1 MRFAGTGICIREQLG
16 GFEVTK
22 VELKEMTLTDFK
34 GQPEKKVTFGH
45 RTIVS
50 GPNGCGKTTLA
61 DAHMWVF
68 CDKDYSL
75 KSNPDIRPDD
85 GRECL
90 PRADI
95 DLLIDGKPVS
105 VAKFQKRTESKL
117 KDGKPGKV
125 ALSNK
130 YEINGVPKAERDFKA
145 DLKERGFDFDNF
157 LMLSHMEIFTGL
169 KDADA
174 RKILFSMSDGAG
186 KSDLEIAKKVPDCAE
201 LVPLLETYKADEI
214 KAMNSATLKKA
225 EEQLKAVP
233 NQIIG
238 MEQSKVDADTAELEL
253 QKNAL
258 QEQISDLEKQIAQS
272 GNEKAGE
279 IKAELAGLRT
289 KLLEID
295 SKAKADLLEQKSSV
309 CNKVSSLEL
318 DRNIK
323 TSELNRKASALEYL
337 RAQKKDLLEK
347 LQNARTQYPKIKDT
361 EWDNTALECVKSET
375 FKDADTICPTC
386 GQNLPPEQIEQ
397 LKSRFEQKKQERIN
411 QQLKSKEE
419 WEQDKKRKLDEV
431 IQIGNKASADMKE
444 AHKQEENLTSEI
456 SKLTGELEQIKTS
469 LDAENKN
476 LEAIPKE
483 PDLSGNAEY
492 QQILASIKEKQQ
504 ELNSLDDGEGAK
516 KQLSEQ
522 LSDKKQEL
530 AAVNQKIGEANN
542 NVRIDEQIEKLQENQ
557 KQYAQ
562 SKADAQMI
570 LDELKSL
577 SMAKN
582 TALEDAVNQY
592 FDGVKVKLFDTQKN
606 GEVVDACIWYAQ
618 DKDGNWKKLVGNANT
633 ALMMK
638 GKIAI
643 MDGLQKFYGVSYP
656 IFVDCAAE
664 LDNSSLAGIK
674 ADAQLIFLKVA
685 EGDMTVTEI

>member
-1 MRFAGTGICIREQLG
+1 MKKIEVREIR
-16 GFEVTK
+16 
-22 VELKEMTLTDFK
+22 LTDFK
-34 GQPEKKVTFGH
+34 GQSEKRIEFGH
-45 RTIVS
+45 RTVVS
-50 GPNGCGKTTLA
+50 GKNGCGKTTLA
-61 DAHMWVF
+61 DAFMWVF

-90 PRADI
+90 PRVDI
-95 DLLIDGKPVS
+95 DLVIDGKPVS
-105 VAKFQKRTESKL
+105 VAKFQKRTESKP

-157 LMLSHMEIFTGL
+157 LMLSHMEIFTDL

-186 KSDLEIAKKVPDCAE
+186 KSDLEIAKTVPDCAE

-225 EEQLKAVP
+225 EEQLKAIP

-238 MEQSKVDADTAELEL
+238 MEQSKVDTDVAELEL

-258 QEQISDLEKQIAQS
+258 QEQLSDLEKQIAQA

-323 TSELNRKASALEYL
+323 TSELNRKASTLESL

-361 EWDNTALECVKSET
+361 EWDNTVLESIKSEI
-375 FKDADTICPTC
+375 FKDVDTICPTC
-386 GQNLPPEQIEQ
+386 GQNLPTEQIEQ

-411 QQLKSKEE
+411 QQLKAQEE

-431 IQIGNKASADMKE
+431 IQVGNKASADMKE
-444 AHKQEENLTSEI
+444 AHKQEETLTSEI
-456 SKLTGELEQIKTS
+456 FKLTGELEQIKTS

-483 PDLSGNAEY
+483 PDFSGNAEY
-492 QQILASIKEKQQ
+492 QQILVSIKEKEQ
-504 ELNSLDDGEGAK
+504 ELNSLGDGEEAK

-522 LSDKKQEL
+522 LSGKKQEL
-530 AAVNQKIGEANN
+530 AAVNQRIGEANN

-582 TALEDAVNQY
+582 TALEDAVNHY

-606 GEVVDACIWYAQ
+606 GEVVDACIWYVQ
-618 DKDGNWKKLVGNANT
+618 DKDGNWKKLIGNANT

-643 MDGLQKFYGVSYP
+643 IDGLQKFYGASYP

>member
-1 MRFAGTGICIREQLG
+1 MKKIEVREIR
-16 GFEVTK
+16 
-22 VELKEMTLTDFK
+22 LTDFK
-34 GQPEKKVTFGH
+34 GQSEKKIGFGH
-45 RTIVS
+45 RAIVS
-50 GPNGCGKTTLA
+50 GKNGCGKTTLA
-61 DAHMWVF
+61 DAFMWVF

-90 PRADI
+90 PRVDV
-95 DLLIDGKPVS
+95 DLVIDGKPVS
-105 VAKFQKRTESKL
+105 VAKFQKRTESKP

-157 LMLSHMEIFTGL
+157 LMLSHMEIFTDL

-186 KSDLEIAKKVPDCAE
+186 KSDLEIAKTVPDCAE

-225 EEQLKAVP
+225 EEQLKAIP

-238 MEQSKVDADTAELEL
+238 MEQSKVDTDVAELEL

-258 QEQISDLEKQIAQS
+258 QEQLSDLEKQIAQA

-295 SKAKADLLEQKSSV
+295 SKAKANLLEQKSSV
-309 CNKVSSLEL
+309 CNKVSTLEL

-323 TSELNRKASALEYL
+323 TSELNRKTSALESL

-347 LQNARTQYPKIKDT
+347 LQNARTRYPKIKDT
-361 EWDNTALECVKSET
+361 EWDNTVLESIKSET

-411 QQLKSKEE
+411 QQLKAKEE
-419 WEQDKKRKLDEV
+419 WEQDKKRKIDEV
-431 IQIGNKASADMKE
+431 IQVGNKASVDMKE
-444 AHKQEENLTSEI
+444 AHKQEETLTSEI
-456 SKLTGELEQIKTS
+456 SKLTDELEQIKTS

-483 PDLSGNAEY
+483 PDFSGNAEY

-504 ELNSLDDGEGAK
+504 ELNSLDDGEEAK

-522 LSDKKQEL
+522 LSGKKQEL
-530 AAVNQKIGEANN
+530 AAVNQRIGEANN
-542 NVRIDEQIEKLQENQ
+542 NVRIDEQIEKLQESQ

-606 GEVVDACIWYAQ
+606 GEAVDACIWYVQ
-618 DKDGNWKKLVGNANT
+618 DKDGDWKKLIGNANT

-643 MDGLQKFYGVSYP
+643 MDGLQKLYGVSYP

-674 ADAQLIFLKVA
+674 ADAQLIFLKVT

>member
-1 MRFAGTGICIREQLG
+1 MKKIEVREIR
-16 GFEVTK
+16 
-22 VELKEMTLTDFK
+22 LTDFK
-34 GQPEKKVTFGH
+34 GQSEKKIGFGH
-45 RTIVS
+45 RTVVS
-50 GPNGCGKTTLA
+50 GKNGCGKTTLA
-61 DAHMWVF
+61 DAFMWVF
-68 CDKDYSL
+68 CDKDHSL

-90 PRADI
+90 PRVDSE
-95 DLLIDGKPVS
+95 LVIDGKPVS
-105 VAKFQKRTESKL
+105 VAKFQKRTESKP

-157 LMLSHMEIFTGL
+157 LMLSHMEIFTDL

-186 KSDLEIAKKVPDCAE
+186 KTDLEIAKTVPDCAE

-225 EEQLKAVP
+225 EEQLKAIP

-258 QEQISDLEKQIAQS
+258 QEQISDLETQIAQS

-279 IKAELAGLRT
+279 IKVELTGLRT
-289 KLLEID
+289 RLLEAE
-295 SKAKADLLEQKSSV
+295 SRAKADSLKQKSLV
-309 CNKVSSLEL
+309 CNKISALEL

-323 TSELNRKASALEYL
+323 TSELNKKTSALESL
-337 RAQKKDLLEK
+337 RAQKKELLEK
-347 LQNARTQYPKIKDT
+347 LQSARTQYPKIKEM
-361 EWDNTALECVKSET
+361 EWDNTALDNIESET
-375 FKDADTICPTC
+375 FKDAETICPTC

-397 LKSRFEQKKQERIN
+397 LKRRFEQKKQERIN
-411 QQLKSKEE
+411 QQLKAQEE
-419 WEQDKKRKLDEV
+419 WERDKKRKLDEV
-431 IQIGNKASADMKE
+431 IQVGNKASADMKE
-444 AHKQEENLTSEI
+444 AHKQEETLTSEI
-456 SKLTGELEQIKTS
+456 SKLTEELEQIKTS

-476 LEAIPKE
+476 MEAIPKE
-483 PDLSGNAEY
+483 PDFSENAEY

-504 ELNSLDDGEGAK
+504 ELNSLDNGEEAK

-522 LSDKKQEL
+522 LSGKKQEL
-530 AAVNQKIGEANN
+530 TAVNQKIGEANN
-542 NVRIDEQIEKLQENQ
+542 NVRIDEQIEKLQESQ

-606 GEVVDACIWYAQ
+606 GEVVDACIWYVQ
-618 DKDGNWKKLVGNANT
+618 DKDGNWKKLIGNANT

-674 ADAQLIFLKVA
+674 AYAQLIFLKVA
-685 EGDMTVTEI
+685 EGDMTVTKV

>member
-1 MRFAGTGICIREQLG
+1 MKKIEVREIR
-16 GFEVTK
+16 
-22 VELKEMTLTDFK
+22 LTDFK
-34 GQPEKKVTFGH
+34 GQQEKKVEFGH
-45 RTIVS
+45 RAIVS
-50 GPNGCGKTTLA
+50 GKNGCGKTTLA
-61 DAHMWVF
+61 DAFMWVF

-90 PRADI
+90 PRVDI
-95 DLLIDGKPVS
+95 DLVIDGKPVS
-105 VAKFQKRTESKL
+105 VAKFQKRTESKP

-157 LMLSHMEIFTGL
+157 LMLSHMEIFTDL

-186 KSDLEIAKKVPDCAE
+186 KSDLEIAKTVPDCTE
-201 LVPLLETYKADEI
+201 LAPLLETYKADEI

-225 EEQLKAVP
+225 EEQLKAIP

-238 MEQSKVDADTAELEL
+238 MEHSKVDADTAELEL
-253 QKNAL
+253 QKNVL
-258 QEQISDLEKQIAQS
+258 HEQIADIEKQIAQS

-279 IKAELAGLRT
+279 IKAELAGLST
-289 KLLEID
+289 KLLEIV

-309 CNKVSSLEL
+309 CNKVSTLEL

-323 TSELNRKASALEYL
+323 TSELNRKTSTLESL
-337 RAQKKDLLEK
+337 RAQKKELLEK
-347 LQNARTQYPKIKDT
+347 LQNARTQYPKIKDA
-361 EWDNTALECVKSET
+361 EWDSSTLESIESET

-397 LKSRFEQKKQERIN
+397 KKQERIN
-411 QQLKSKEE
+411 QQLKAEEE

-444 AHKQEENLTSEI
+444 AHKQEETLTSEI
-456 SKLTGELEQIKTS
+456 SKLTDELEQIKTS

-483 PDLSGNAEY
+483 PDFSGNAEY
-492 QQILASIKEKQQ
+492 QQILTSIKEKKQV
-504 ELNSLDDGEGAK
+504 LNSLDDGEEVK
-516 KQLSEQ
+516 KQHSEQ
-522 LSDKKQEL
+522 LSGKKQEL
-530 AAVNQKIGEANN
+530 TAVNQKIGEANN
-542 NVRIDEQIEKLQENQ
+542 NVRIDEQIEKLQESQ

-562 SKADAQMI
+562 NKADAQMI

-606 GEVVDACIWYAQ
+606 GEVVDACIWYVQ
-618 DKDGNWKKLVGNANT
+618 DKDGGWKKLVGNANT

-685 EGDMTVTEI
+685 EGDMTVTEV

>member
-1 MRFAGTGICIREQLG
+1 MKKIEVREIR
-16 GFEVTK
+16 
-22 VELKEMTLTDFK
+22 LTDFK
-34 GQPEKKVTFGH
+34 GQSEKKIEFGH
-45 RTIVS
+45 RTVVS
-50 GPNGCGKTTLA
+50 GKNGCGKTTLA
-61 DAHMWVF
+61 DAFMWVF

-90 PRADI
+90 PRVDI
-95 DLLIDGKPVS
+95 DLVIDGKPVS
-105 VAKFQKRTESKL
+105 VAKFQKRTESKP

-157 LMLSHMEIFTGL
+157 LMLSHMEIFTDL

-186 KSDLEIAKKVPDCAE
+186 KSDLEIAKTVPDCAE

-225 EEQLKAVP
+225 EEQLKAIP

-238 MEQSKVDADTAELEL
+238 MEHSKVDADVAELEL

-258 QEQISDLEKQIAQS
+258 QEQISDLETQIAQA
-272 GNEKAGE
+272 GNEKTGK

-289 KLLEID
+289 KLIEID
-295 SKAKADLLEQKSSV
+295 SKAKVDLSEKKSSV
-309 CNKVSSLEL
+309 CNKVSTLEL

-361 EWDNTALECVKSET
+361 EWDNTVLESIKSET
-375 FKDADTICPTC
+375 FNDTETICPTC
-386 GQNLPPEQIEQ
+386 GQILPPEQIEQ
-397 LKSRFEQKKQERIN
+397 LKGKFEQKKQERIN
-411 QQLKSKEE
+411 QQLKAKEE

-431 IQIGNKASADMKE
+431 IQDGNKASAGMKE
-444 AHKQEENLTSEI
+444 AHKQEETLTSEI
-456 SKLTGELEQIKTS
+456 SKLTDELEQIKTS

-476 LEAIPKE
+476 MEAIPEE
-483 PDLSGNAEY
+483 PDFSGNAEY
-492 QQILASIKEKQQ
+492 QQILTSIKEKEQ
-504 ELNSLDDGEGAK
+504 ELNSLDDGEEAK

-522 LSDKKQEL
+522 LSGKKQEL
-530 AAVNQKIGEANN
+530 AAVNQKIGESNN
-542 NVRIDEQIEKLQENQ
+542 NVRIDEQIGKLEASRKEYSQ
-557 KQYAQ
+557 K
-562 SKADAQMI
+562 KADAQMI

-606 GEVVDACIWYAQ
+606 GEVVDACIWYVQ
-618 DKDGNWKKLVGNANT
+618 DKDGDWKKLIGNANT

-664 LDNSSLAGIK
+664 LDNSSLEGIK

-685 EGDMTVTEI
+685 EGDMTVTEV

>member
-1 MRFAGTGICIREQLG
+1 MKKIEVREIR
-16 GFEVTK
+16 
-22 VELKEMTLTDFK
+22 LTDFK
-34 GQPEKKVTFGH
+34 GQSEKKIGFGH
-45 RTIVS
+45 RAIVS
-50 GPNGCGKTTLA
+50 GKNGCGKTTLA
-61 DAHMWVF
+61 DAFMWVF

-90 PRADI
+90 PRVDV
-95 DLLIDGKPVS
+95 DLVIDGKPVS
-105 VAKFQKRTESKL
+105 VAKFQKRTESKP

-157 LMLSHMEIFTGL
+157 LMLSHMEIFTDL

-186 KSDLEIAKKVPDCAE
+186 KSDLEIAKTVPDCTE
-201 LVPLLETYKADEI
+201 LAPLLETYKADEI

-225 EEQLKAVP
+225 EEQLKAIP

-258 QEQISDLEKQIAQS
+258 QEQISDLEKQIAQA
-272 GNEKAGE
+272 GNERSSKLR
-279 IKAELAGLRT
+279 AELSDLGVRKYSFESKAHEEISTRKTAIQIKINELRT
-289 KLLEID
+289 ERNL
-295 SKAKADLLEQKSSV
+295 KAA
-309 CNKVSSLEL
+309 
-318 DRNIK
+318 
-323 TSELNRKASALEYL
+323 ELNRETSALVIL
-337 RAQKKDLLEK
+337 RAQKKELIEK

-361 EWDNTALECVKSET
+361 EWDNTVLESIKSET

-386 GQNLPPEQIEQ
+386 GQNLPKEKIEQ

-411 QQLKSKEE
+411 QQLKAEEE

-431 IQIGNKASADMKE
+431 IQIGNKAYTDMKE
-444 AHKQEENLTSEI
+444 AHKQEETLTSEI
-456 SKLTGELEQIKTS
+456 SELTEELEQIKTS

-483 PDLSGNAEY
+483 PDFSGNAEY

-504 ELNSLDDGEGAK
+504 ELNSLDNGEEAK

-522 LSDKKQEL
+522 LSGKKQEL
-530 AAVNQKIGEANN
+530 AAVNQRIGEANN
-542 NVRIDEQIEKLQENQ
+542 NVRIDEQIEKLQESQ

-582 TALEDAVNQY
+582 TALEDAVNKY

-606 GEVVDACIWYAQ
+606 GEVVDACIWYVQ
-618 DKDGNWKKLVGNANT
+618 DKGNWKKLIGNANT

-674 ADAQLIFLKVA
+674 ADAQLIFLKVT

>member
-1 MRFAGTGICIREQLG
+1 MKKIEVREIR
-16 GFEVTK
+16 
-22 VELKEMTLTDFK
+22 LTDFK
-34 GQPEKKVTFGH
+34 GQSEKKIEFGH
-45 RTIVS
+45 RTVVS
-50 GPNGCGKTTLA
+50 GKNGCGKTTLA
-61 DAHMWVF
+61 DAHMWEF

-90 PRADI
+90 PRVDI
-95 DLLIDGKPVS
+95 DLVIDGKPVS
-105 VAKFQKRTESKL
+105 VAKFQKRTESKP

-130 YEINGVPKAERDFKA
+130 YEINGVPKTERDFKA

-157 LMLSHMEIFTGL
+157 LMLSHMEIFTDL
-169 KDADA
+169 EDADA
-174 RKILFSMSDGAG
+174 RKILFSMSDSAG
-186 KSDLEIAKKVPDCAE
+186 KSDLEIAKTVPDCAE

-225 EEQLKAVP
+225 EEQLKAIP

-238 MEQSKVDADTAELEL
+238 MEHSKVDADVAELEL

-258 QEQISDLEKQIAQS
+258 QEQISDIEKQIAQA

-309 CNKVSSLEL
+309 CNKVSTLEL

-347 LQNARTQYPKIKDT
+347 LQNVRTQYPKIKDT
-361 EWDNTALECVKSET
+361 EWDNTVLENIESET
-375 FKDADTICPTC
+375 FNDAEAICPTC

-397 LKSRFEQKKQERIN
+397 LKSGFEQMKQERIN
-411 QQLKSKEE
+411 QQLKVKEE
-419 WEQDKKRKLDEV
+419 WEQDKKRKLDEI
-431 IQIGNKASADMKE
+431 IQTGNKASADMKE
-444 AHKQEENLTSEI
+444 AHKQEETLTSEI
-456 SKLTGELEQIKTS
+456 SKLADELEQIKTS
-469 LDAENKN
+469 LDTENKN
-476 LEAIPKE
+476 LKAIPEK
-483 PDLSGNAEY
+483 PDFSENAEY
-492 QQILASIKEKQQ
+492 QQILTTIKEKEQ
-504 ELNSLDDGEGAK
+504 ELNSLDDGEEVK

-522 LSDKKQEL
+522 LYGKKQEL
-530 AAVNQKIGEANN
+530 AAVNQRIGEANN
-542 NVRIDEQIEKLQENQ
+542 NVRIDEQIEKLQESQ
-557 KQYAQ
+557 RQYAQ

-592 FDGVKVKLFDTQKN
+592 FSGVKVKLFDTQKN
-606 GEVVDACIWYAQ
+606 GEVVDACIWYVQ
-618 DKDGNWKKLVGNANT
+618 DKDGDWKKLIGNANT

-638 GKIAI
+638 GKISI

-674 ADAQLIFLKVA
+674 SDAQLIFLKVA
-685 EGDMTVTEI
+685 EGDMTVTEV

>member
-1 MRFAGTGICIREQLG
+1 MKKIEVREIR
-16 GFEVTK
+16 
-22 VELKEMTLTDFK
+22 LTDFK
-34 GQPEKKVTFGH
+34 GQSEKKIRFGH

-50 GPNGCGKTTLA
+50 GKNGCGKTTLA
-61 DAHMWVF
+61 DAFMWVF

-90 PRADI
+90 PRVDI
-95 DLLIDGKPVS
+95 DLVIDGKPVS
-105 VAKFQKRTESKL
+105 VAKFQKRTESKP

-157 LMLSHMEIFTGL
+157 LMLSHMEIFTDL

-186 KSDLEIAKKVPDCAE
+186 KSDLDIAKTVPDCAE
-201 LVPLLETYKADEI
+201 LISLLETYKADEI

-225 EEQLKAVP
+225 EEQLKAIP

-238 MEQSKVDADTAELEL
+238 MEHSKVDADTSELEL

-258 QEQISDLEKQIAQS
+258 QEQISDLEKQITQA

-279 IKAELAGLRT
+279 IKAELAWLRT
-289 KLLEID
+289 KLLETE
-295 SKAKADLLEQKSSV
+295 SRVKADLLEQKSSV
-309 CNKVSSLEL
+309 CNKVSTLEL

-323 TSELNRKASALEYL
+323 TSELNKKTSALESL
-337 RAQKKDLLEK
+337 RVQKKEFFEK
-347 LQNARTQYPKIKDT
+347 LQNARTQYPQIKDT
-361 EWDNTALECVKSET
+361 EWDSSTLESIESET
-375 FKDADTICPTC
+375 FKDAETICPTC
-386 GQNLPPEQIEQ
+386 GQNLPTEQIEQ

-411 QQLKSKEE
+411 QQLKTKEE

-431 IQIGNKASADMKE
+431 IQVGNKASADMRE
-444 AHKQEENLTSEI
+444 AHKQEETLTSEI
-456 SKLTGELEQIKTS
+456 SKLTEELEQIKTS

-476 LEAIPKE
+476 LEAMPKE
-483 PDLSGNAEY
+483 PDFSENAEY
-492 QQILASIKEKQQ
+492 QQILTSIKEKKQ
-504 ELNSLDDGEGAK
+504 ELNSLDDGEEAK

-522 LSDKKQEL
+522 LSGKKQEL

-542 NVRIDEQIEKLQENQ
+542 NVRIDEQIEKLEVSRNEYSQ
-557 KQYAQ
+557 K
-562 SKADAQMI
+562 KADAQMI

-606 GEVVDACIWYAQ
+606 GEVVDACIWYVQ
-618 DKDGNWKKLVGNANT
+618 DKDGDWKKLIGNANT

>member
-1 MRFAGTGICIREQLG
+1 MKKIEVREI
-16 GFEVTK
+16 K
-22 VELKEMTLTDFK
+22 LTDFK
-34 GQPEKKVTFGH
+34 GQPEKKIEFGH

-50 GPNGCGKTTLA
+50 GKNGCGKTTLA
-61 DAHMWVF
+61 DAHMWEL

-90 PRADI
+90 PRVDI
-95 DLLIDGKPVS
+95 DLVIDGKPVS
-105 VAKFQKRTESKL
+105 VAKFQKRTESKP

-125 ALSNK
+125 TLSNK
-130 YEINGVPKAERDFKA
+130 YEINSVPKAERDFKS

-186 KSDLEIAKKVPDCAE
+186 KSDLEIAKTVPDCAE

-225 EEQLKAVP
+225 EEQLKAIP

-238 MEQSKVDADTAELEL
+238 MEHSKVDADTAELEL

-258 QEQISDLEKQIAQS
+258 QEQISHLETQIAQA
-272 GNEKAGE
+272 GNERSSKLR
-279 IKAELAGLRT
+279 AELSDLGVQKYSFESKAHEEISTRKTAIQIKINELRT
-289 KLLEID
+289 ERNL
-295 SKAKADLLEQKSSV
+295 KAA
-309 CNKVSSLEL
+309 
-318 DRNIK
+318 
-323 TSELNRKASALEYL
+323 ELNRETSALVIL
-337 RAQKKDLLEK
+337 RAQKKGLLEK

-361 EWDNTALECVKSET
+361 EWDNTALENIESET
-375 FKDADTICPTC
+375 FKDAETICPTC

-411 QQLKSKEE
+411 QQLKAKEE
-419 WEQDKKRKLDEV
+419 WERDKKRKLDEV
-431 IQIGNKASADMKE
+431 IQVGNKASVDMKE

-492 QQILASIKEKQQ
+492 QQILASIKEKTQ
-504 ELNSLDDGEGAK
+504 ELNSLDDGEEAK

-522 LSDKKQEL
+522 LSGKKQEL

-542 NVRIDEQIEKLQENQ
+542 NVRIDEQIAELEASRNEYSQ
-557 KQYAQ
+557 K
-562 SKADAQMI
+562 KADAQMI

-606 GEVVDACIWYAQ
+606 GEVVDACIWYVQ
-618 DKDGNWKKLVGNANT
+618 DKDGDWKKLIGNANT
-633 ALMMK
+633 ALMMR

-656 IFVDCAAE
+656 IFIDCAAE

>member
-1 MRFAGTGICIREQLG
+1 MKKIEVREIR
-16 GFEVTK
+16 
-22 VELKEMTLTDFK
+22 LTDFK
-34 GQPEKKVTFGH
+34 GQQEKKIVFGH
-45 RTIVS
+45 RTVVS
-50 GPNGCGKTTLA
+50 GKNGCGKTTLA
-61 DAHMWVF
+61 DAFMWVF

-90 PRADI
+90 PRVDI
-95 DLLIDGKPVS
+95 DLEIGGKPVS
-105 VAKFQKRTESKL
+105 VAKFQKRTESKP

-157 LMLSHMEIFTGL
+157 LMLSHMEIFTEL

-174 RKILFSMSDGAG
+174 RKILFTMSDGAG
-186 KSDLEIAKKVPDCAE
+186 KSDLEIAKTVPDCAE
-201 LVPLLETYKADEI
+201 LVPLLGTYKADEI

-225 EEQLKAVP
+225 EEQLKAIP

-238 MEQSKVDADTAELEL
+238 MEQSKVDADVSELEL

-258 QEQISDLEKQIAQS
+258 QEQISDLEKQIAQA
-272 GNEKAGE
+272 GNERSSKLR
-279 IKAELAGLRT
+279 AELSDLGAQKYSFESKAHEEISTRKTAIQIKINELRT
-289 KLLEID
+289 ERNL
-295 SKAKADLLEQKSSV
+295 KAA
-309 CNKVSSLEL
+309 
-318 DRNIK
+318 
-323 TSELNRKASALEYL
+323 ELNRETSALVIL
-337 RAQKKDLLEK
+337 RAQKKELLEK

-361 EWDNTALECVKSET
+361 EWDSSTLGSIESET

-411 QQLKSKEE
+411 QQLKAQEE

-431 IQIGNKASADMKE
+431 IQTGNKASADMKE
-444 AHKQEENLTSEI
+444 AHKQEEALTSEI
-456 SKLTGELEQIKTS
+456 SKLTEELEQIKTS

-483 PDLSGNAEY
+483 PDFSGNTEY

-504 ELNSLDDGEGAK
+504 ELNSLDDGEEAK

-522 LSDKKQEL
+522 LSGKKQEL
-530 AAVNQKIGEANN
+530 AAVNQKIGEVNN
-542 NVRIDEQIEKLQENQ
+542 NVRIDEQIEKLQESQ

-606 GEVVDACIWYAQ
+606 GEVVDACIWYVQ
-618 DKDGNWKKLVGNANT
+618 DKDGNWKKLIGNANT

-664 LDNSSLAGIK
+664 LDNSSLAGINT
-674 ADAQLIFLKVA
+674 DAQLVFLKVA

>member
-1 MRFAGTGICIREQLG
+1 MKKIEVREIR
-16 GFEVTK
+16 
-22 VELKEMTLTDFK
+22 LTDFK
-34 GQPEKKVTFGH
+34 GQPEKKIGFGH

-50 GPNGCGKTTLA
+50 GKNGCGKTTLA
-61 DAHMWVF
+61 DAFMWVF

-90 PRADI
+90 PRVDI
-95 DLLIDGKPVS
+95 DIVIDGKPVS
-105 VAKFQKRTESKL
+105 VAKFQKRTESKP

-157 LMLSHMEIFTGL
+157 LMLSHMEIFTDL

-186 KSDLEIAKKVPDCAE
+186 KSDLEIAKTVPDCAE

-225 EEQLKAVP
+225 EEQLKAIP

-258 QEQISDLEKQIAQS
+258 QEQISDLETRIAQA
-272 GNEKAGE
+272 GNEKTEE

-309 CNKVSSLEL
+309 CNKVSTLEL

-361 EWDNTALECVKSET
+361 EWDNTVLENIESET
-375 FKDADTICPTC
+375 FNDAEAICPTC
-386 GQNLPPEQIEQ
+386 GQNLPTEQIKQ

-411 QQLKSKEE
+411 QQLKAQEE

-431 IQIGNKASADMKE
+431 IQAGNKASAGMKE
-444 AHKQEENLTSEI
+444 AHKQEEALKSEI
-456 SKLTGELEQIKTS
+456 SKLTDELEQIKTS

-476 LEAIPKE
+476 LGAIPKE
-483 PDLSGNAEY
+483 PDFSENAEY
-492 QQILASIKEKQQ
+492 QQILTTIKEKEQ
-504 ELNSLDDGEGAK
+504 ELNSLDDGEEAK
-516 KQLSEQ
+516 KQFSEQ
-522 LSDKKQEL
+522 LSGKKHEL
-530 AAVNQKIGEANN
+530 AAVNQRIGETNN
-542 NVRIDEQIEKLQENQ
+542 NVRIDEQIEKLQESQ

-562 SKADAQMI
+562 NKADAQMI

-582 TALEDAVNQY
+582 TALEDVVNQY

-606 GEVVDACIWYAQ
+606 GEVVDACIWYVQ
-618 DKDGNWKKLVGNANT
+618 DKGGDWKKLIGNANT

-643 MDGLQKFYGVSYP
+643 MDGLQEFYGVSYP

-664 LDNSSLAGIK
+664 LDNSSLAGVK

>member
-1 MRFAGTGICIREQLG
+1 MKKIEVREIR
-16 GFEVTK
+16 
-22 VELKEMTLTDFK
+22 LTDFK
-34 GQPEKKVTFGH
+34 GQSEKKIEFGH
-45 RTIVS
+45 RTVVS
-50 GPNGCGKTTLA
+50 GKNGCGKTTLA
-61 DAHMWVF
+61 DAFMWVF

-90 PRADI
+90 PRVDI
-95 DLLIDGKPVS
+95 DLVIDGKPVS
-105 VAKFQKRTESKL
+105 VAKFQKRTESKP

-157 LMLSHMEIFTGL
+157 LMLSHMEIFTDL

-186 KSDLEIAKKVPDCAE
+186 KSDLEIAKTVPDCAE

-225 EEQLKAVP
+225 EEQLKAIP

-238 MEQSKVDADTAELEL
+238 MEHSKVDADVAELEL

-258 QEQISDLEKQIAQS
+258 QEQISDLETQIAQA
-272 GNEKAGE
+272 GNEKAGK
-279 IKAELAGLRT
+279 IKAELEGLRT

-309 CNKVSSLEL
+309 CNKVSTLEL

-347 LQNARTQYPKIKDT
+347 LQNARTQYPKIKDA
-361 EWDNTALECVKSET
+361 EWDNTSLENIESET
-375 FKDADTICPTC
+375 FKDAEAICPTC

-397 LKSRFEQKKQERIN
+397 LKSGFEQMKQERIN
-411 QQLKSKEE
+411 QQLKAKEE

-431 IQIGNKASADMKE
+431 IQIGNKASAGMKE
-444 AHKQEENLTSEI
+444 AHKQEEALTSEI
-456 SKLTGELEQIKTS
+456 SKLTDELEQIKTS

-476 LEAIPKE
+476 MEAIPKE
-483 PDLSGNAEY
+483 PDLSENAEY

-504 ELNSLDDGEGAK
+504 ELNSLDDGEEAK

-542 NVRIDEQIEKLQENQ
+542 NIRIDEQIEKLQESQ

-562 SKADAQMI
+562 NKADAQMI

-606 GEVVDACIWYAQ
+606 GEVVDACIWYVQ
-618 DKDGNWKKLVGNANT
+618 DKDGNWKKLIGNANT

>member
-1 MRFAGTGICIREQLG
+1 MKKIEVREIR
-16 GFEVTK
+16 
-22 VELKEMTLTDFK
+22 LTDFK
-34 GQPEKKVTFGH
+34 GQQEKKIEFGH
-45 RTIVS
+45 RTVVS
-50 GPNGCGKTTLA
+50 GKNGCGKTTLA
-61 DAHMWVF
+61 DAFMWVF

-90 PRADI
+90 PRVDI
-95 DLLIDGKPVS
+95 DLVIDGKPVS
-105 VAKFQKRTESKL
+105 VAKFQKRTESKP

-157 LMLSHMEIFTGL
+157 LMLSHMEIFTDL

-186 KSDLEIAKKVPDCAE
+186 KSDLEIAKTVPDCAE

-225 EEQLKAVP
+225 EEQLKAIP

-238 MEQSKVDADTAELEL
+238 MEQAKVDVDVAELEL

-258 QEQISDLEKQIAQS
+258 QEQISDLEKQIAQAE
-272 GNEKAGE
+272 NERSSKLR
-279 IKAELAGLRT
+279 AELSDLGVQKYSFESKAHEEISTRKTAIQIKINELRT
-289 KLLEID
+289 ERNL
-295 SKAKADLLEQKSSV
+295 KAA
-309 CNKVSSLEL
+309 
-318 DRNIK
+318 
-323 TSELNRKASALEYL
+323 ELNRETSALVIL
-337 RAQKKDLLEK
+337 RAQKKELLGK

-361 EWDNTALECVKSET
+361 EWDNTTLESIESET
-375 FKDADTICPTC
+375 FRDTDTICPTC

-411 QQLKSKEE
+411 QQLKDKEE
-419 WEQDKKRKLDEV
+419 WEQDKKHKLDEV
-431 IQIGNKASADMKE
+431 IQVGNKASADMKE
-444 AHKQEENLTSEI
+444 AHKQEERLTSEI
-456 SKLTGELEQIKTS
+456 AELTEKLEQIKTS

-476 LEAIPKE
+476 LEAVPKE
-483 PDLSGNAEY
+483 PDFSGNAEY

-504 ELNSLDDGEGAK
+504 ELNSLDDGEEAK

-522 LSDKKQEL
+522 LSGKKQEL

-542 NVRIDEQIEKLQENQ
+542 NVRIDEQIEKLQESQ

-570 LDELKSL
+570 LDELKAL

-582 TALEDAVNQY
+582 TVLEDAVNQY
-592 FDGVKVKLFDTQKN
+592 FGGVKVKLFDTQKN
-606 GEVVDACIWYAQ
+606 GEVVDACVWYVQ
-618 DKDGNWKKLVGNANT
+618 DKDNNWKKLIGNANT

-643 MDGLQKFYGVSYP
+643 MNGLQKFYGVSYP

-685 EGDMTVTEI
+685 EGDMTVTEL

>member
-1 MRFAGTGICIREQLG
+1 MKKIEVREIR
-16 GFEVTK
+16 
-22 VELKEMTLTDFK
+22 LTDFK
-34 GQPEKKVTFGH
+34 GQPEKKIEFGH
-45 RTIVS
+45 RTVVS
-50 GPNGCGKTTLA
+50 GKNGCGKTTLA
-61 DAHMWVF
+61 DAFMWVF

-90 PRADI
+90 PRVDI
-95 DLLIDGKPVS
+95 DIVIDGKPVS
-105 VAKFQKRTESKL
+105 VAKFQKRTESKP

-157 LMLSHMEIFTGL
+157 LMLSHMEIFTDL

-186 KSDLEIAKKVPDCAE
+186 KSDLEIAKTVPDCAE

-214 KAMNSATLKKA
+214 KAMNSATLKKV
-225 EEQLKAVP
+225 EEQLKAIP

-238 MEQSKVDADTAELEL
+238 MEHSKVDADVAELEL

-258 QEQISDLEKQIAQS
+258 QEQISDLETQITQA

-289 KLLEID
+289 KLIEID
-295 SKAKADLLEQKSSV
+295 SKAKADLSEKKSSV
-309 CNKVSSLEL
+309 CNKVSTLEL

-323 TSELNRKASALEYL
+323 TSELNRKVSALEYL
-337 RAQKKDLLEK
+337 RVQKKDLLEK

-361 EWDNTALECVKSET
+361 EWDDTVLENIESET
-375 FKDADTICPTC
+375 FNDADTICPTC
-386 GQNLPPEQIEQ
+386 GQNLPSEQIEQ
-397 LKSRFEQKKQERIN
+397 LKSGFEQKKQERIN
-411 QQLKSKEE
+411 QQLKVKEE

-431 IQIGNKASADMKE
+431 IQAGNKASAGMKE
-444 AHKQEENLTSEI
+444 AHKQEEALASEI
-456 SKLTGELEQIKTS
+456 SKLTDELEQIKTS

-476 LEAIPKE
+476 MEAIPEE
-483 PDLSGNAEY
+483 PDFSGNAEY
-492 QQILASIKEKQQ
+492 QQILTSIKEKKQ
-504 ELNSLDDGEGAK
+504 ELNSLDDGEEAK

-522 LSDKKQEL
+522 LSGKKQEM

-542 NVRIDEQIEKLQENQ
+542 NIRIDEQIEQLQESQ

-606 GEVVDACIWYAQ
+606 GEVVDACIWYVQ
-618 DKDGNWKKLVGNANT
+618 DKYGNWKKLIGNANT

-656 IFVDCAAE
+656 IFVDCATE
-664 LDNSSLAGIK
+664 LDNSSLASIK

-685 EGDMTVTEI
+685 EGDMTVTEV

>member
-1 MRFAGTGICIREQLG
+1 MKKIEVRKIR
-16 GFEVTK
+16 
-22 VELKEMTLTDFK
+22 LTDFK
-34 GQPEKKVTFGH
+34 GQSEKKIGFGH
-45 RTIVS
+45 RTVVS
-50 GPNGCGKTTLA
+50 GKNGCGKTTLA

-90 PRADI
+90 PRVDI

-105 VAKFQKRTESKL
+105 VAKFQKRTESKP

-157 LMLSHMEIFTGL
+157 LMLSHMEIFTDL

-186 KSDLEIAKKVPDCAE
+186 KSDLEIAKTVPDCAE
-201 LVPLLETYKADEI
+201 LMPLLETYKADEI

-225 EEQLKAVP
+225 EEQLKAIP

-238 MEQSKVDADTAELEL
+238 MEHSKVDADTAELEL

-258 QEQISDLEKQIAQS
+258 QEQISDLEKQITQA
-272 GNEKAGE
+272 GNEKDGE

-309 CNKVSSLEL
+309 CNKVSTLEL

-323 TSELNRKASALEYL
+323 TSELNRKTSTLESL
-337 RAQKKDLLEK
+337 RAQKKELLEK
-347 LQNARTQYPKIKDT
+347 LQNARTQYPKIKDA
-361 EWDNTALECVKSET
+361 EWDSSTLESIESET

-386 GQNLPPEQIEQ
+386 GQNLPSEQIEQ
-397 LKSRFEQKKQERIN
+397 LKSSFEQKKQERIN
-411 QQLKSKEE
+411 QQLKAKEE

-444 AHKQEENLTSEI
+444 AHKQEETLTSEI
-456 SKLTGELEQIKTS
+456 SKLTDELEQIKTY

-483 PDLSGNAEY
+483 PDFSENAEY

-504 ELNSLDDGEGAK
+504 ELNSLDNGEEVK

-522 LSDKKQEL
+522 LSGKKQEL
-530 AAVNQKIGEANN
+530 AAVNQRIGEANN
-542 NVRIDEQIEKLQENQ
+542 NVRIDEQIEKLQESQ

-582 TALEDAVNQY
+582 TALEDAVNKY

-606 GEVVDACIWYAQ
+606 GEVVDACIWYVQ
-618 DKDGNWKKLVGNANT
+618 DKDGDWKKLIGNANT

>member
-1 MRFAGTGICIREQLG
+1 MKKIEVREIR
-16 GFEVTK
+16 
-22 VELKEMTLTDFK
+22 LTDFK
-34 GQPEKKVTFGH
+34 GQSEKKIGFGH
-45 RTIVS
+45 RTVVS
-50 GPNGCGKTTLA
+50 GKNGCGKTTLA
-61 DAHMWVF
+61 DAFMWVF
-68 CDKDYSL
+68 CDKDHSL

-90 PRADI
+90 PRVDI
-95 DLLIDGKPVS
+95 DLVIDGKPVS
-105 VAKFQKRTESKL
+105 VAKFQKRTESKP

-157 LMLSHMEIFTGL
+157 LMLSHMEIFTDL

-186 KSDLEIAKKVPDCAE
+186 KSDLEIAKTVPDCAE

-225 EEQLKAVP
+225 EEQLKAIP

-238 MEQSKVDADTAELEL
+238 MEQSKVDTDVAELEL

-258 QEQISDLEKQIAQS
+258 QEQLSDLEKQIAQA

-309 CNKVSSLEL
+309 CNKISALEL

-323 TSELNRKASALEYL
+323 TSELNKKTSALVIL
-337 RAQKKDLLEK
+337 RAQKKELLEK

-361 EWDNTALECVKSET
+361 EWDNTVLESIKSEI
-375 FKDADTICPTC
+375 FKDVDTICPTC
-386 GQNLPPEQIEQ
+386 GQNLPSEQIEQ

-411 QQLKSKEE
+411 QRLKAKEE

-431 IQIGNKASADMKE
+431 IQAGNKASADMKE
-444 AHKQEENLTSEI
+444 AHKQEETLTSEI

-483 PDLSGNAEY
+483 PDFSGNAEY

-504 ELNSLDDGEGAK
+504 ELNSLDNGEEAK

-522 LSDKKQEL
+522 LSGKKQEL
-530 AAVNQKIGEANN
+530 AAVNQRIGEANN
-542 NVRIDEQIEKLQENQ
+542 NVRIDEQIEKLQESQ

-606 GEVVDACIWYAQ
+606 GEVVDACIWYVQ
-618 DKDGNWKKLVGNANT
+618 DKDGDWKKLIGNANT

-674 ADAQLIFLKVA
+674 ADAQLIFLKVV

>member
-1 MRFAGTGICIREQLG
+1 MKKIEVREIR
-16 GFEVTK
+16 
-22 VELKEMTLTDFK
+22 LTDFK
-34 GQPEKKVTFGH
+34 GQSEKKIGFGH

-50 GPNGCGKTTLA
+50 GKNGCGKTTLA
-61 DAHMWVF
+61 DAHMWEF

-90 PRADI
+90 PRVDI
-95 DLLIDGKPVS
+95 DLVIDEKPVS
-105 VAKFQKRTESKL
+105 VAKFQKRTESKP
-117 KDGKPGKV
+117 KDGKQGKV

-157 LMLSHMEIFTGL
+157 LMLSHMEIFTDL

-186 KSDLEIAKKVPDCAE
+186 KSDLEIAKTVPDCAE

-225 EEQLKAVP
+225 EEQLKAIP

-238 MEQSKVDADTAELEL
+238 MEHSKVDADTAELEL
-253 QKNAL
+253 QKNVL
-258 QEQISDLEKQIAQS
+258 HEQIADIEKQIAQS

-323 TSELNRKASALEYL
+323 TSELNRKTSALESL
-337 RAQKKDLLEK
+337 RAQKKELLEK

-361 EWDNTALECVKSET
+361 EWDNTVLESIKSET

-386 GQNLPPEQIEQ
+386 GQSLPPEQIEQ

-411 QQLKSKEE
+411 QQLKAEEE
-419 WEQDKKRKLDEV
+419 WEQEKKRKLDEV
-431 IQIGNKASADMKE
+431 IEVGNKASADMKE
-444 AHKQEENLTSEI
+444 AHKQEETLTSEI

-476 LEAIPKE
+476 MEAIPKE
-483 PDLSGNAEY
+483 PDFSENAEY
-492 QQILASIKEKQQ
+492 QQILTSIKEKKQV
-504 ELNSLDDGEGAK
+504 LNSLDDGEEVK

-522 LSDKKQEL
+522 LSGKKQEL

-542 NVRIDEQIEKLQENQ
+542 NVRIDEQIEKLQESQ

-570 LDELKSL
+570 LEELKSL

-606 GEVVDACIWYAQ
+606 GEVVDACIWYVQ
-618 DKDGNWKKLVGNANT
+618 DKDGGWKKLVGNANT

-664 LDNSSLAGIK
+664 LDNSSLEGIK
-674 ADAQLIFLKVA
+674 ADAQLIFLKVT
-685 EGDMTVTEI
+685 EGDMTVTKV

>member
-1 MRFAGTGICIREQLG
+1 MKKIEVREIR
-16 GFEVTK
+16 
-22 VELKEMTLTDFK
+22 LTDFK
-34 GQPEKKVTFGH
+34 GQSEKKIGFGH
-45 RTIVS
+45 RAIVS
-50 GPNGCGKTTLA
+50 GKNGCGKTTLA
-61 DAHMWVF
+61 DAFMWVF

-90 PRADI
+90 PRVDV
-95 DLLIDGKPVS
+95 DLVIDGKPVS
-105 VAKFQKRTESKL
+105 VAKFQKRTESKP

-157 LMLSHMEIFTGL
+157 LMLSHMEIFTDL

-186 KSDLEIAKKVPDCAE
+186 KSDLEIAKTVPDCAE

-225 EEQLKAVP
+225 EEQLKAIP

-238 MEQSKVDADTAELEL
+238 MEQSKVDTDVAELEL

-258 QEQISDLEKQIAQS
+258 QEQLSDLEKQIAQA

-295 SKAKADLLEQKSSV
+295 SKAKANLLEQKSSV
-309 CNKVSSLEL
+309 CNKVSTLEL

-323 TSELNRKASALEYL
+323 TSELNRKTSALESL

-347 LQNARTQYPKIKDT
+347 LQNARTRYPKIKDT
-361 EWDNTALECVKSET
+361 EWDNTVLESIKSET

-411 QQLKSKEE
+411 QQLKAKEE
-419 WEQDKKRKLDEV
+419 WEQDKKRKIDEV
-431 IQIGNKASADMKE
+431 IQVGNKASVDMKE
-444 AHKQEENLTSEI
+444 AHKQEETLTSEI
-456 SKLTGELEQIKTS
+456 SKLTDELEQIKTS

-483 PDLSGNAEY
+483 PDFSGNAEY

-504 ELNSLDDGEGAK
+504 ELNSLDDGEETK

-522 LSDKKQEL
+522 LSGKKQEL
-530 AAVNQKIGEANN
+530 AVVNQKIGEANN
-542 NVRIDEQIEKLQENQ
+542 NVRIDEQIEKLQESQ
-557 KQYAQ
+557 KQYGQ

-582 TALEDAVNQY
+582 TALEDSLNQY

-606 GEVVDACIWYAQ
+606 GEVVDACIWYVQ

-664 LDNSSLAGIK
+664 LDNSSLSGIK
-674 ADAQLIFLKVA
+674 ADAQLIFLKVS

>member
-1 MRFAGTGICIREQLG
+1 MRKIEVREIR
-16 GFEVTK
+16 
-22 VELKEMTLTDFK
+22 LTDFK
-34 GQPEKKVTFGH
+34 GQQEKKVEFGH

-50 GPNGCGKTTLA
+50 GKNGCGKTTLA
-61 DAHMWVF
+61 DAHMWEF

-90 PRADI
+90 PRVDSE
-95 DLLIDGKPVS
+95 LVIDGKPVS
-105 VAKFQKRTESKL
+105 VAKFQKRTESKP

-157 LMLSHMEIFTGL
+157 LMLSHMEIFTDL

-186 KSDLEIAKKVPDCAE
+186 KTDLEIAKTVPDCAE

-225 EEQLKAVP
+225 EEQLKAIP

-258 QEQISDLEKQIAQS
+258 QEQISDLETQIAQA
-272 GNEKAGE
+272 GNEKVGE

-295 SKAKADLLEQKSSV
+295 SKAKADLLEKKSSV

-323 TSELNRKASALEYL
+323 TSELNKKTSALESL
-337 RAQKKDLLEK
+337 RAQKKELLEK
-347 LQNARTQYPKIKDT
+347 LQSARTQYPKIKEM
-361 EWDNTALECVKSET
+361 EWDNTALDNIESET
-375 FKDADTICPTC
+375 FKDAETICPTC

-397 LKSRFEQKKQERIN
+397 LKRRFEQKKQERIN
-411 QQLKSKEE
+411 QQLKAQEE
-419 WEQDKKRKLDEV
+419 WERDKKRKLDEV
-431 IQIGNKASADMKE
+431 IQVGNKASADMKE
-444 AHKQEENLTSEI
+444 AHKQEEALTSEI
-456 SKLTGELEQIKTS
+456 SKLTDELEQIKTS

-476 LEAIPKE
+476 LEAILKE
-483 PDLSGNAEY
+483 PGLSGNAEY
-492 QQILASIKEKQQ
+492 QQILASIKEKEQ
-504 ELNSLDDGEGAK
+504 ELNSLDDGEEAK

-522 LSDKKQEL
+522 LSGKKQEL
-530 AAVNQKIGEANN
+530 AAVNQRIGESNN
-542 NVRIDEQIEKLQENQ
+542 NVRIDEQIEKLQESQ

-582 TALEDAVNQY
+582 TALEDTVNQY

-606 GEVVDACIWYAQ
+606 GEVVDACIWYVQ
-618 DKDGNWKKLVGNANT
+618 DKDGNWKKLIGNANT

-664 LDNSSLAGIK
+664 LDNSSLAGIN

>member
-1 MRFAGTGICIREQLG
+1 MSRI
-16 GFEVTK
+16 EV
-22 VELKEMTLTDFK
+22 KEMTLTDFK
-34 GQPEKKVTFGH
+34 GQSEKKIEFGH
-45 RTIVS
+45 RTVVS
-50 GPNGCGKTTLA
+50 GKNGCGKTTLA
-61 DAHMWVF
+61 DAHMWEF

-90 PRADI
+90 PRVDI
-95 DLLIDGKPVS
+95 DLVIDGKPVS
-105 VAKFQKRTESKL
+105 VAKFQKRTESKP

-145 DLKERGFDFDNF
+145 DLRERGFDFDNF
-157 LMLSHMEIFTGL
+157 LMLSHMEIFTDL

-186 KSDLEIAKKVPDCAE
+186 KSDLEIAKTVPDCAE

-225 EEQLKAVP
+225 EEQLKAIP

-238 MEQSKVDADTAELEL
+238 MEHSKVDVDTAELEL

-258 QEQISDLEKQIAQS
+258 QEQISDLETQIAQA

-295 SKAKADLLEQKSSV
+295 SKAKADLLEKKSSV
-309 CNKVSSLEL
+309 CNKVSTLEL

-323 TSELNRKASALEYL
+323 TSELNRKASTLEYL

-361 EWDNTALECVKSET
+361 EWDSTALENIKSET
-375 FKDADTICPTC
+375 FKDAETICPTC

-411 QQLKSKEE
+411 QQLKAKEE

-456 SKLTGELEQIKTS
+456 YKLTGELEQIKTS

-492 QQILASIKEKQQ
+492 QQILASIKEKTQ
-504 ELNSLDDGEGAK
+504 ELNSLDDGEEAK

-542 NVRIDEQIEKLQENQ
+542 NVRIDEQIEKLQESQ

-606 GEVVDACIWYAQ
+606 GEVVDACIWYVQ
-618 DKDGNWKKLVGNANT
+618 DKDGNWKKLIGNANT

-674 ADAQLIFLKVA
+674 TDAQLIFLKVA

>member
-1 MRFAGTGICIREQLG
+1 MKKIEVREIR
-16 GFEVTK
+16 
-22 VELKEMTLTDFK
+22 LTDFK
-34 GQPEKKVTFGH
+34 GQQEKKVEFGH
-45 RTIVS
+45 RAIVS
-50 GPNGCGKTTLA
+50 GKNGCGKTTLA
-61 DAHMWVF
+61 DAFMWVF

-90 PRADI
+90 PRVDI
-95 DLLIDGKPVS
+95 DLVIDGKPVS
-105 VAKFQKRTESKL
+105 VAKFQKRTESKP

-157 LMLSHMEIFTGL
+157 LMLSHMEIFTDL

-186 KSDLEIAKKVPDCAE
+186 KSDLEIAKTVLDCAE
-201 LVPLLETYKADEI
+201 LLPFLETYKADEI

-225 EEQLKAVP
+225 EEQLKAIP

-253 QKNAL
+253 QKNVL
-258 QEQISDLEKQIAQS
+258 HEQIADIEKQIAQS

-289 KLLEID
+289 RLLEAE
-295 SKAKADLLEQKSSV
+295 SRAKADSLKQKSLV
-309 CNKVSSLEL
+309 CNKISDLEL

-323 TSELNRKASALEYL
+323 TSELNRKTSALESL

-347 LQNARTQYPKIKDT
+347 LQNARTQYPKIKDA
-361 EWDNTALECVKSET
+361 EWDSSTLESIESET

-386 GQNLPPEQIEQ
+386 GQNLPTEQIEQ

-411 QQLKSKEE
+411 QQLKAQEE

-444 AHKQEENLTSEI
+444 AHKQEETLTSEI
-456 SKLTGELEQIKTS
+456 SKLTDELEQIKTS

-492 QQILASIKEKQQ
+492 QQILISIKEKEQ
-504 ELNSLDDGEGAK
+504 ELNSLDDGEEAK

-522 LSDKKQEL
+522 LSGKKQEL
-530 AAVNQKIGEANN
+530 TAVNQKIGEANN
-542 NVRIDEQIEKLQENQ
+542 NARIDEQIEKLQESQ

-592 FDGVKVKLFDTQKN
+592 FGGVKVKLFDTQKN
-606 GEVVDACIWYAQ
+606 GEVVDACIWYVQ
-618 DKDGNWKKLVGNANT
+618 DKDGDWKKLIGNANT

-664 LDNSSLAGIK
+664 LDNSSLSGIK
-674 ADAQLIFLKVA
+674 ADAQLILLKVA
-685 EGDMTVTEI
+685 EGDMTVTKV

>member
-1 MRFAGTGICIREQLG
+1 MRKIEVREIR
-16 GFEVTK
+16 
-22 VELKEMTLTDFK
+22 LTDFK
-34 GQPEKKVTFGH
+34 GQQEKKVEFGH

-50 GPNGCGKTTLA
+50 GKNGCGKTTLA
-61 DAHMWVF
+61 DAFMWVF

-90 PRADI
+90 PRVDI
-95 DLLIDGKPVS
+95 DLVIDGKPVS
-105 VAKFQKRTESKL
+105 VAKFQKRTESKP

-157 LMLSHMEIFTGL
+157 LMLSHMEIFTDL

-186 KSDLEIAKKVPDCAE
+186 KTDLEIAKTVPDCAE

-225 EEQLKAVP
+225 EEQLKAIP

-238 MEQSKVDADTAELEL
+238 MEQSKVDTDVAELEL

-258 QEQISDLEKQIAQS
+258 QEQLSDLEKQIAQA

-309 CNKVSSLEL
+309 CNKISALEL

-323 TSELNRKASALEYL
+323 TSELNKKTSALVIL
-337 RAQKKDLLEK
+337 RAQKKELLEK

-361 EWDNTALECVKSET
+361 EWDNTVLESIKSEI
-375 FKDADTICPTC
+375 FKDVDTICPTC
-386 GQNLPPEQIEQ
+386 GQNLPSEQIEQ

-411 QQLKSKEE
+411 QRLKAKEE

-431 IQIGNKASADMKE
+431 IQAGNKASADMKE
-444 AHKQEENLTSEI
+444 AHKQEETLTSEI

-483 PDLSGNAEY
+483 PDFSGNAEY

-504 ELNSLDDGEGAK
+504 ELNSLDNGEEAK

-522 LSDKKQEL
+522 LSGKKQEL
-530 AAVNQKIGEANN
+530 AAVNQRIGEANN
-542 NVRIDEQIEKLQENQ
+542 NVRIDEQIEKLQESQ

-606 GEVVDACIWYAQ
+606 GEVVDACIWYVQ
-618 DKDGNWKKLVGNANT
+618 DKDGDWKKLIGNANT

-674 ADAQLIFLKVA
+674 ADAQLIFLKVV

>member
-1 MRFAGTGICIREQLG
+1 MKKIEVREIR
-16 GFEVTK
+16 
-22 VELKEMTLTDFK
+22 LTDFK
-34 GQPEKKVTFGH
+34 GQQEKKVEFGH

-50 GPNGCGKTTLA
+50 GKNGCGKTTLA
-61 DAHMWVF
+61 DAFIWVF

-90 PRADI
+90 PRVDI
-95 DLLIDGKPVS
+95 DLVIDGKPVN
-105 VAKFQKRTESKL
+105 VAKFQKRTESKP

-125 ALSNK
+125 ALSSK

-145 DLKERGFDFDNF
+145 DLKERGFDFNNF
-157 LMLSHMEIFTGL
+157 LMLSHMETFTDL

-174 RKILFSMSDGAG
+174 RKILFAMSDGAG
-186 KSDLEIAKKVPDCAE
+186 KLDLEIAKTVPDCAE

-214 KAMNSATLKKA
+214 KAMNGAILKKA
-225 EEQLKAVP
+225 EEQLEAIP
-233 NQIIG
+233 NQIKG
-238 MEQSKVDADTAELEL
+238 MEQAKVDIDVAELEL

-258 QEQISDLEKQIAQS
+258 LEQTSDLEKQIAQA
-272 GNEKAGE
+272 GNEKARE

-295 SKAKADLLEQKSSV
+295 SKAKADLLKQKSLV
-309 CNKVSSLEL
+309 CNKISALEL

-323 TSELNRKASALEYL
+323 TSELNKKTSALESL
-337 RAQKKDLLEK
+337 RTQKKELLEK

-361 EWDNTALECVKSET
+361 EWDNTALENIESET

-386 GQNLPPEQIEQ
+386 GQNLPSEQIEQ

-411 QQLKSKEE
+411 QQLKAKEE

-431 IQIGNKASADMKE
+431 IQVGNKASADMKE
-444 AHKQEENLTSEI
+444 AHKQEETLTSEI
-456 SKLTGELEQIKTS
+456 SKLVDELEQIKTS

-476 LEAIPKE
+476 LESLLKE
-483 PDLSGNAEY
+483 PGLSGNAEY
-492 QQILASIKEKQQ
+492 QQILTSIREKEQ
-504 ELNSLDDGEGAK
+504 ELNSLDDGEEAK
-516 KQLSEQ
+516 KQLSER
-522 LSDKKQEL
+522 LYSKKEEL

-542 NVRIDEQIEKLQENQ
+542 NVRIDEQIGKLQESQ

-562 SKADAQMI
+562 KKADAKMI
-570 LDELKSL
+570 QDELKSL

-582 TALEDAVNQY
+582 TALEDSVNQY

-606 GEVVDACIWYAQ
+606 GEVVDACIWYVQ
-618 DKDGNWKKLVGNANT
+618 DKDGDWKKLIGNANT

-664 LDNSSLAGIK
+664 LDNSSLVGIK

-685 EGDMTVTEI
+685 EGDMTVTEV

>member
-1 MRFAGTGICIREQLG
+1 MKKIEVREIR
-16 GFEVTK
+16 
-22 VELKEMTLTDFK
+22 LTDFK
-34 GQPEKKVTFGH
+34 GQQEKKVEFGH
-45 RTIVS
+45 RAIVS
-50 GPNGCGKTTLA
+50 GKNGCGKTTLA
-61 DAHMWVF
+61 DAFMWVF

-90 PRADI
+90 PRVDV
-95 DLLIDGKPVS
+95 DLVIDGKPVS
-105 VAKFQKRTESKL
+105 VAKFQKRTESKP

-157 LMLSHMEIFTGL
+157 LMLSHMEIFTDL

-186 KSDLEIAKKVPDCAE
+186 KSDLEIAKTVPDCAE

-225 EEQLKAVP
+225 EEQLKAIP

-238 MEQSKVDADTAELEL
+238 MEQSKVDTDVAELEL

-258 QEQISDLEKQIAQS
+258 QEQLSDLEKQIAQA

-295 SKAKADLLEQKSSV
+295 SKAKANLLEQKSSV
-309 CNKVSSLEL
+309 CNKVSTLEL

-323 TSELNRKASALEYL
+323 TSELNRKTSALESL

-347 LQNARTQYPKIKDT
+347 LQNARTRYPKIKDT
-361 EWDNTALECVKSET
+361 EWDNTVLESIKSET

-411 QQLKSKEE
+411 QQLKAKEE
-419 WEQDKKRKLDEV
+419 WEQDKKRKIDEV
-431 IQIGNKASADMKE
+431 IQVGNKASVDMKE
-444 AHKQEENLTSEI
+444 AHKQEETLTSEI
-456 SKLTGELEQIKTS
+456 SKLTDELEQIKTS

-483 PDLSGNAEY
+483 PDFSGNAEY

-504 ELNSLDDGEGAK
+504 ELNSLDDGEETK

-522 LSDKKQEL
+522 LSGKKQEL
-530 AAVNQKIGEANN
+530 AVVNQKIGEANN
-542 NVRIDEQIEKLQENQ
+542 NVRIDEQIEKLQESQ
-557 KQYAQ
+557 KQYGQ

-582 TALEDAVNQY
+582 TALEDSVNQY

-606 GEVVDACIWYAQ
+606 GEVVDACIWYVQ

-664 LDNSSLAGIK
+664 LDNSSLSGIK
-674 ADAQLIFLKVA
+674 ADAQLIFLKVS

>member
-1 MRFAGTGICIREQLG
+1 MKKIEVREIR
-16 GFEVTK
+16 
-22 VELKEMTLTDFK
+22 LTDFK
-34 GQPEKKVTFGH
+34 GQSEKKIGFGH
-45 RTIVS
+45 RTVVS
-50 GPNGCGKTTLA
+50 GKNGCGKTTLA
-61 DAHMWVF
+61 DAFMWVF
-68 CDKDYSL
+68 CDKDHSL

-90 PRADI
+90 PRVDI
-95 DLLIDGKPVS
+95 DLVIDGKPVS
-105 VAKFQKRTESKL
+105 VAKFQKRTESKP

-157 LMLSHMEIFTGL
+157 LMLSHMEIFTDL

-186 KSDLEIAKKVPDCAE
+186 KSDLEIAKTVPDCAE

-225 EEQLKAVP
+225 EEQLKAIP

-258 QEQISDLEKQIAQS
+258 QEQISDLEKQIAQA

-309 CNKVSSLEL
+309 CNKISALEL

-323 TSELNRKASALEYL
+323 TSELNKKTSALVIL
-337 RAQKKDLLEK
+337 RAQKKELLEK

-361 EWDNTALECVKSET
+361 EWDNTVLESIKSEI
-375 FKDADTICPTC
+375 FKDVDTICPTC
-386 GQNLPPEQIEQ
+386 GQNLPSEQIEQ

-411 QQLKSKEE
+411 QRLKAKEE

-431 IQIGNKASADMKE
+431 IQAGNKASADMKE
-444 AHKQEENLTSEI
+444 AHKQEETLTSEI

-483 PDLSGNAEY
+483 PDFSGNAEY

-504 ELNSLDDGEGAK
+504 ELNSLDNGEEAK

-522 LSDKKQEL
+522 LSGKKQEL
-530 AAVNQKIGEANN
+530 AAVNQRIGEANN
-542 NVRIDEQIEKLQENQ
+542 NVRIDEQIEKLQESQ

-582 TALEDAVNQY
+582 TVLEDAVNQY

-606 GEVVDACIWYAQ
+606 GEVVDACIWYVQ
-618 DKDGNWKKLVGNANT
+618 DKDSNWKKLIGNANT

-664 LDNSSLAGIK
+664 LDNSSLAGIN

>member
-1 MRFAGTGICIREQLG
+1 MKKIEVREIR
-16 GFEVTK
+16 
-22 VELKEMTLTDFK
+22 LTDFK
-34 GQPEKKVTFGH
+34 GQQEKKIEFGH
-45 RTIVS
+45 RTVVS
-50 GPNGCGKTTLA
+50 GKNGCGKTTLA
-61 DAHMWVF
+61 DAHMWEF

-90 PRADI
+90 PRVDSE
-95 DLLIDGKPVS
+95 LVIDGKPVS
-105 VAKFQKRTESKL
+105 VAKFQKCTESKP

-157 LMLSHMEIFTGL
+157 LMLSHMEIFTDL

-174 RKILFSMSDGAG
+174 RKILFSMSNGAG
-186 KSDLEIAKKVPDCAE
+186 KSDLEIAKTVPDCAE

-225 EEQLKAVP
+225 EEQLKAIP

-238 MEQSKVDADTAELEL
+238 MEQSKVDADVAELEL

-258 QEQISDLEKQIAQS
+258 QEQISNLEKQITQA

-289 KLLEID
+289 KLLEIE
-295 SKAKADLLEQKSSV
+295 SKAKSDLLKQKSLV
-309 CNKVSSLEL
+309 CNKISDLEL

-323 TSELNRKASALEYL
+323 TSELNKKTSALESL
-337 RAQKKDLLEK
+337 RAQKKELLEK

-361 EWDNTALECVKSET
+361 EWDNTALENIESEA
-375 FKDADTICPTC
+375 FKDAETICPTC

-397 LKSRFEQKKQERIN
+397 LKNRFEQKKQERIN
-411 QQLKSKEE
+411 QQLKAQEE
-419 WEQDKKRKLDEV
+419 WERGKKRKLDEV

-476 LEAIPKE
+476 LEAILKE
-483 PDLSGNAEY
+483 PDFSGNAEY
-492 QQILASIKEKQQ
+492 QQILASIKEKHQ
-504 ELNSLDDGEGAK
+504 ELNSLDDGEETK

-522 LSDKKQEL
+522 LSGKKQEL

-542 NVRIDEQIEKLQENQ
+542 NVRIDEQIEKLQESQ

-606 GEVVDACIWYAQ
+606 GEVVDACIWYVQ
-618 DKDGNWKKLVGNANT
+618 DKDGNWKKLIGNANT

-656 IFVDCAAE
+656 IFVDCATE
-664 LDNSSLAGIK
+664 LDNNSLAGIK

-685 EGDMTVTEI
+685 EGDMTVTEV

>member
-1 MRFAGTGICIREQLG
+1 MKKIEVREIR
-16 GFEVTK
+16 
-22 VELKEMTLTDFK
+22 LTDFK
-34 GQPEKKVTFGH
+34 GQQEKKVEFGH
-45 RTIVS
+45 RAIVS
-50 GPNGCGKTTLA
+50 GKNGCGKTTLA
-61 DAHMWVF
+61 DAFMWVF

-90 PRADI
+90 PRVDI
-95 DLLIDGKPVS
+95 DLVIDGKPVS
-105 VAKFQKRTESKL
+105 VAKFQKRTESKP

-157 LMLSHMEIFTGL
+157 LMLSHMEIFTDL

-186 KSDLEIAKKVPDCAE
+186 KTDLEIAKTVPDCAE

-225 EEQLKAVP
+225 EEQLKAIP

-238 MEQSKVDADTAELEL
+238 MEQAKVDADVAELEL

-258 QEQISDLEKQIAQS
+258 QEQISDLEKQITQA

-323 TSELNRKASALEYL
+323 TSELNRKTSALESL

-361 EWDNTALECVKSET
+361 EWDNTVLESIKSET

-386 GQNLPPEQIEQ
+386 GQSLPPEQIEQ

-411 QQLKSKEE
+411 QQLKAEEE

-444 AHKQEENLTSEI
+444 AHKQEETLTSEI
-456 SKLTGELEQIKTS
+456 SKLVDELEQIKTS

-483 PDLSGNAEY
+483 PDFSENVEY
-492 QQILASIKEKQQ
+492 QRILASTKEKQQ
-504 ELNSLDDGEGAK
+504 ELNSLDDGEEAK

-522 LSDKKQEL
+522 LSGKKQEL

-542 NVRIDEQIEKLQENQ
+542 NVRIDEQIEKLQESQ

-562 SKADAQMI
+562 KKADAQMI

-606 GEVVDACIWYAQ
+606 GEVVDACIWYVQ
-618 DKDGNWKKLVGNANT
+618 DKDGNWKKLIGNANT

>member
-1 MRFAGTGICIREQLG
+1 MKKIEVREIR
-16 GFEVTK
+16 
-22 VELKEMTLTDFK
+22 LTDFK
-34 GQPEKKVTFGH
+34 GQPEKKIGFGH

-50 GPNGCGKTTLA
+50 GKNGCGKTTLA
-61 DAHMWVF
+61 DAFMWVF

-90 PRADI
+90 PRVDI
-95 DLLIDGKPVS
+95 DLVIDGKPVS
-105 VAKFQKRTESKL
+105 VAKFQKRTESKP

-157 LMLSHMEIFTGL
+157 LMLSHMEIFTDL

-186 KSDLEIAKKVPDCAE
+186 KTDLEIVKTVPDCAE

-225 EEQLKAVP
+225 EEQLKAIP

-238 MEQSKVDADTAELEL
+238 MEHSKVDADTAELEL

-258 QEQISDLEKQIAQS
+258 QEQISDLETQITQA

-289 KLLEID
+289 KLIEID
-295 SKAKADLLEQKSSV
+295 SKAKADLSEKKSSV
-309 CNKVSSLEL
+309 CNKVSTLEL

-337 RAQKKDLLEK
+337 RTQKKDLLEK
-347 LQNARTQYPKIKDT
+347 LQNARTQYPKIKDA
-361 EWDNTALECVKSET
+361 EWDNTVLESIKSET
-375 FKDADTICPTC
+375 FNDTEAICPTC
-386 GQNLPPEQIEQ
+386 GRNLPPEQIEQ
-397 LKSRFEQKKQERIN
+397 LKSGFEQMKQERIN
-411 QQLKSKEE
+411 QQLKVKEE

-431 IQIGNKASADMKE
+431 IQAGNKASAGMKE
-444 AHKQEENLTSEI
+444 AHKQEETLTSEI
-456 SKLTGELEQIKTS
+456 SKLTDELEQIKTS

-476 LEAIPKE
+476 MEAIPEE
-483 PDLSGNAEY
+483 PDFSGNAEY
-492 QQILASIKEKQQ
+492 QQILTSIKEKEQ
-504 ELNSLDDGEGAK
+504 ELNSLDDGEEAK
-516 KQLSEQ
+516 KQFSEQ
-522 LSDKKQEL
+522 LYGKKQEL
-530 AAVNQKIGEANN
+530 AAINQKIGEANN
-542 NVRIDEQIEKLQENQ
+542 NIRIDEQIEQLQESQ

-562 SKADAQMI
+562 NKADAQMI

-606 GEVVDACIWYAQ
+606 GEVVDACIWYVQ
-618 DKDGNWKKLVGNANT
+618 DKDGNWKKLIGNANT

-674 ADAQLIFLKVA
+674 SDAQLIFLKVA
-685 EGDMTVTEI
+685 EGDMTVTEV

>member
-1 MRFAGTGICIREQLG
+1 MKKIEVREIR
-16 GFEVTK
+16 
-22 VELKEMTLTDFK
+22 LTDFK
-34 GQPEKKVTFGH
+34 GQQEKKIEFGH
-45 RTIVS
+45 RTVVS
-50 GPNGCGKTTLA
+50 GKNGCGKTTLA
-61 DAHMWVF
+61 DAFMWVF

-95 DLLIDGKPVS
+95 DLEIDGKPVS
-105 VAKFQKRTESKL
+105 VAKLQKRTESKP

-157 LMLSHMEIFTGL
+157 LMLSHMEIFTDL

-174 RKILFSMSDGAG
+174 RKILFSMSAGAG
-186 KSDLEIAKKVPDCAE
+186 KSDLEIAKTVSDCAE

-225 EEQLKAVP
+225 EEQLKAIP

-238 MEQSKVDADTAELEL
+238 MEQSKVDTDTAELEL

-258 QEQISDLEKQIAQS
+258 QEQISELEKQIAQA
-272 GNEKAGE
+272 GNERSSKLR
-279 IKAELAGLRT
+279 AELSDLGVQKYSFESKAHEEISTRKTAIQIKINELRT
-289 KLLEID
+289 ERNL
-295 SKAKADLLEQKSSV
+295 KAA
-309 CNKVSSLEL
+309 
-318 DRNIK
+318 
-323 TSELNRKASALEYL
+323 ELNRETSALVIL
-337 RAQKKDLLEK
+337 RAQKKEILEK

-361 EWDNTALECVKSET
+361 EWDNTVLESIESET

-386 GQNLPPEQIEQ
+386 GQNLPSEQIEQ

-411 QQLKSKEE
+411 QQLKAQEE

-431 IQIGNKASADMKE
+431 IEAGNKASADMKE
-444 AHKQEENLTSEI
+444 AHKQEEALTSEI
-456 SKLTGELEQIKTS
+456 SKLTDELEQIKTS

-476 LEAIPKE
+476 LEAVPKE
-483 PDLSGNAEY
+483 PDFSGNTEY
-492 QQILASIKEKQQ
+492 QQILASIKEKEQ
-504 ELNSLDDGEGAK
+504 ELNSLDDGEEAK

-522 LSDKKQEL
+522 LSGKKQEL

-542 NVRIDEQIEKLQENQ
+542 NVRIDEQIEKLEASRKEYSQ
-557 KQYAQ
+557 K
-562 SKADAQMI
+562 KADAQMI
-570 LDELKSL
+570 LDELKAL

-592 FDGVKVKLFDTQKN
+592 FDGVKVKLFDLQKN
-606 GEVVDACIWYAQ
+606 GEVVDACIWYVQ
-618 DKDGNWKKLVGNANT
+618 DKDGNWKKLIGNANT

-656 IFVDCAAE
+656 TFVDCAAE

-685 EGDMTVTEI
+685 EGDMTVTEL

>member
-1 MRFAGTGICIREQLG
+1 MKKIEVREIR
-16 GFEVTK
+16 
-22 VELKEMTLTDFK
+22 LTDFK
-34 GQPEKKVTFGH
+34 GQQEKRIEFGH
-45 RTIVS
+45 RTVVS
-50 GPNGCGKTTLA
+50 GKNGCGKTTLA
-61 DAHMWVF
+61 DAFMWVF

-90 PRADI
+90 PRVDI
-95 DLLIDGKPVS
+95 DIAIDGKPVS
-105 VAKFQKRTESKL
+105 VAKFQKRTESKP

-157 LMLSHMEIFTGL
+157 LMLSHMEIFTEL

-186 KSDLEIAKKVPDCAE
+186 KSDLEIAKTVTDCAE

-225 EEQLKAVP
+225 EEQLKAIP

-258 QEQISDLEKQIAQS
+258 QEQISDLETQIAQA

-279 IKAELAGLRT
+279 IKAELEGLRT

-295 SKAKADLLEQKSSV
+295 SKAKADLLEQKTSV
-309 CNKVSSLEL
+309 CNKVSTLEL

-323 TSELNRKASALEYL
+323 TSELNRKTSALENL
-337 RAQKKDLLEK
+337 RSQKKEFFEK

-361 EWDNTALECVKSET
+361 EWDNTTLDNIESET

-386 GQNLPPEQIEQ
+386 GQNLPSEQIEQ

-411 QQLKSKEE
+411 QQLKAKEE

-431 IQIGNKASADMKE
+431 IQVGNKASADMRE
-444 AHKQEENLTSEI
+444 AHKQEETLTSEI
-456 SKLTGELEQIKTS
+456 SKLAGELEQIKTS

-483 PDLSGNAEY
+483 PDFSENAEY
-492 QQILASIKEKQQ
+492 QQILTTIKEKEQ
-504 ELNSLDDGEGAK
+504 ELNSLDDGEEAK

-522 LSDKKQEL
+522 LSGKKQEL
-530 AAVNQKIGEANN
+530 AAVNQRIGEANN

-592 FDGVKVKLFDTQKN
+592 FEGVKVKLFDTQKN
-606 GEVVDACIWYAQ
+606 GEVVDACIWYVQ
-618 DKDGNWKKLVGNANT
+618 DKDGNWKKLIGNANT

>member
-1 MRFAGTGICIREQLG
+1 MKKIEVREIR
-16 GFEVTK
+16 
-22 VELKEMTLTDFK
+22 LTDFK
-34 GQPEKKVTFGH
+34 GQSEKKIGFGH
-45 RTIVS
+45 RAIVS
-50 GPNGCGKTTLA
+50 GKNGCGKTTLA
-61 DAHMWVF
+61 DAFMWVF

-90 PRADI
+90 PRVDI
-95 DLLIDGKPVS
+95 DLVIDGKPVS
-105 VAKFQKRTESKL
+105 VAKFQKRTESKP

-157 LMLSHMEIFTGL
+157 LMLSHMEIFTDL

-186 KSDLEIAKKVPDCAE
+186 KSDLEIAKTVPDCAE

-225 EEQLKAVP
+225 EEQLKAIP

-238 MEQSKVDADTAELEL
+238 MEQSKVDTDVAELEL

-258 QEQISDLEKQIAQS
+258 QEQLSDLEKQIAQA

-295 SKAKADLLEQKSSV
+295 SKAKANLLEQKSSV
-309 CNKVSSLEL
+309 CNKVSTLEL

-323 TSELNRKASALEYL
+323 TSELNRKTSALESL

-347 LQNARTQYPKIKDT
+347 LQNARTRYPKIKDT
-361 EWDNTALECVKSET
+361 EWDNTVLESIKSET

-411 QQLKSKEE
+411 QQLKAKEE
-419 WEQDKKRKLDEV
+419 WEQDKKRKIDEV
-431 IQIGNKASADMKE
+431 IQVGNKASVDMKE
-444 AHKQEENLTSEI
+444 AHKQEETLTSEI
-456 SKLTGELEQIKTS
+456 SKLTDELEQIKTS

-483 PDLSGNAEY
+483 PDFSGNAEY

-504 ELNSLDDGEGAK
+504 ELNSLDDGEETK

-522 LSDKKQEL
+522 LSGKKQEL
-530 AAVNQKIGEANN
+530 AVVNQKIGEANN
-542 NVRIDEQIEKLQENQ
+542 NVRIDEQIEKLQESQ
-557 KQYAQ
+557 KQYGQ

-582 TALEDAVNQY
+582 TALEDSVNQY
-592 FDGVKVKLFDTQKN
+592 FDGVKVELFDTQKN
-606 GEVVDACIWYAQ
+606 GEVVDACIWYVQ

-664 LDNSSLAGIK
+664 LDNSSLSGIK
-674 ADAQLIFLKVA
+674 ADAQLIFLKVS

>member
-1 MRFAGTGICIREQLG
+1 MKKIEVKEIR
-16 GFEVTK
+16 
-22 VELKEMTLTDFK
+22 LTDFK
-34 GQPEKKVTFGH
+34 GQSEKKIEFGH
-45 RTIVS
+45 RAIVS
-50 GPNGCGKTTLA
+50 GKNGCGKTTLA
-61 DAHMWVF
+61 DAFMWVF

-90 PRADI
+90 PRVDI
-95 DLLIDGKPVS
+95 DLVIDGKSVS
-105 VAKFQKRTESKL
+105 VAKFQKRTESKP

-157 LMLSHMEIFTGL
+157 LMLSHMEIFTDL

-186 KSDLEIAKKVPDCAE
+186 KSDLEIAKTVPDCAE

-225 EEQLKAVP
+225 EEQLKAIP

-258 QEQISDLEKQIAQS
+258 QEQISDLETQITQS

-279 IKAELAGLRT
+279 IKAELAGLST
-289 KLLEID
+289 KLLEIV
-295 SKAKADLLEQKSSV
+295 SKTKADLLEQKSSV

-323 TSELNRKASALEYL
+323 TSELNRKTSALESL
-337 RAQKKDLLEK
+337 RAKKKDLLEK

-361 EWDNTALECVKSET
+361 EWDNAALESIESET
-375 FKDADTICPTC
+375 FKDADAICPTC
-386 GQNLPPEQIEQ
+386 GQNLPAEQIEQ

-411 QQLKSKEE
+411 QQLKAKEE

-431 IQIGNKASADMKE
+431 IQVGNKASADMKE
-444 AHKQEENLTSEI
+444 AHRQEEAFTSEI
-456 SKLTGELEQIKTS
+456 SKLTDELEQIITS

-476 LEAIPKE
+476 MEAIPEE
-483 PDLSGNAEY
+483 PVFSGNAEY

-504 ELNSLDDGEGAK
+504 ELNSLDDGEEAK

-522 LSDKKQEL
+522 LSGKKQEL
-530 AAVNQKIGEANN
+530 AAVNQRIGEANN
-542 NVRIDEQIEKLQENQ
+542 NVRIDEQIEKLQESQ

-582 TALEDAVNQY
+582 TVLEDAVNQY

-606 GEVVDACIWYAQ
+606 GEVVDACIWYVQ
-618 DKDGNWKKLVGNANT
+618 DKDGNWKKLIGNANT

-643 MDGLQKFYGVSYP
+643 MDGLQKFYDMSYP

-664 LDNSSLAGIK
+664 LDNSSLTGIK

-685 EGDMTVTEI
+685 EGDMTVTEA

>member
-1 MRFAGTGICIREQLG
+1 MKKIEVREIR
-16 GFEVTK
+16 
-22 VELKEMTLTDFK
+22 LTDFK
-34 GQPEKKVTFGH
+34 GQQEKRIEFGH
-45 RTIVS
+45 RTVVS
-50 GPNGCGKTTLA
+50 GKNGCGKTTLA
-61 DAHMWVF
+61 DAFMWVF

-85 GRECL
+85 CRECL
-90 PRADI
+90 PRVDI
-95 DLLIDGKPVS
+95 DIAIDGKPVS
-105 VAKFQKRTESKL
+105 VAKFQKRTESKP

-130 YEINGVPKAERDFKA
+130 YEVNGVPKAERDFKA

-157 LMLSHMEIFTGL
+157 LMLSHMEIFTDL

-186 KSDLEIAKKVPDCAE
+186 KSDLEIAKTVPDCTE
-201 LVPLLETYKADEI
+201 LAPLLETYKADEI

-225 EEQLKAVP
+225 EEQLKAIP

-238 MEQSKVDADTAELEL
+238 MEHSKVDADTAELEL
-253 QKNAL
+253 QKNVL
-258 QEQISDLEKQIAQS
+258 HEQIADIEKQIAQS

-279 IKAELAGLRT
+279 IKAELAGLST
-289 KLLEID
+289 KLLEIV

-309 CNKVSSLEL
+309 CNKVSTLEL

-323 TSELNRKASALEYL
+323 TSELNRKTSTLESL
-337 RAQKKDLLEK
+337 RAQKKELLEK
-347 LQNARTQYPKIKDT
+347 LQNARTQYPKIKDA
-361 EWDNTALECVKSET
+361 EWDSSTLESIESET

-411 QQLKSKEE
+411 QQLKAKEE
-419 WEQDKKRKLDEV
+419 WEQDKKHKLDEV
-431 IQIGNKASADMKE
+431 IQVGNKASADMKE
-444 AHKQEENLTSEI
+444 AHKQEETLTSEI
-456 SKLTGELEQIKTS
+456 SKLIDELEQIKTS

-483 PDLSGNAEY
+483 PDFSENVEY
-492 QQILASIKEKQQ
+492 QRILTSTKEKQQ
-504 ELNSLDDGEGAK
+504 ELNSLDDGEEAK

-522 LSDKKQEL
+522 LSGKKQEL
-530 AAVNQKIGEANN
+530 AAVNQKIGEVNN
-542 NVRIDEQIEKLQENQ
+542 NVRIDEQIEKLQESQ

-606 GEVVDACIWYAQ
+606 GEVVDACIWYVQ
-618 DKDGNWKKLVGNANT
+618 DKDGDWKKLIGNANT

>member
-1 MRFAGTGICIREQLG
+1 MKKIEVREIR
-16 GFEVTK
+16 
-22 VELKEMTLTDFK
+22 LTDFK
-34 GQPEKKVTFGH
+34 GQSEKKIGFGH
-45 RTIVS
+45 RAIVS
-50 GPNGCGKTTLA
+50 GKNGCGKTTLA
-61 DAHMWVF
+61 DAFMWVF

-90 PRADI
+90 PRVDV
-95 DLLIDGKPVS
+95 DLVIDGKPVS
-105 VAKFQKRTESKL
+105 VAKFQKRTESKT

-157 LMLSHMEIFTGL
+157 LMLSHMEIFTDL

-186 KSDLEIAKKVPDCAE
+186 KSDLEIAKTVPDCAE

-225 EEQLKAVP
+225 EEQLKAIP

-238 MEQSKVDADTAELEL
+238 MEQSKVDTDVAELEL

-258 QEQISDLEKQIAQS
+258 QEQFSDLEKQIAQA

-295 SKAKADLLEQKSSV
+295 SKAKANLLEQKSSV
-309 CNKVSSLEL
+309 CNKVSTLEL

-323 TSELNRKASALEYL
+323 TSELNRKTSALESL

-347 LQNARTQYPKIKDT
+347 LQNARTRYPKIKDT
-361 EWDNTALECVKSET
+361 EWDNTVLESIKSET

-411 QQLKSKEE
+411 QQLKAKEE
-419 WEQDKKRKLDEV
+419 WEQDKKRKIDEV
-431 IQIGNKASADMKE
+431 IQVGNKASVDMKE
-444 AHKQEENLTSEI
+444 AHKQEETLTSEI
-456 SKLTGELEQIKTS
+456 SKLTDELEQIKTS

-483 PDLSGNAEY
+483 PDFSGNAEY

-504 ELNSLDDGEGAK
+504 ELNSLDDGEETK

-522 LSDKKQEL
+522 LSGKKQEL
-530 AAVNQKIGEANN
+530 AVVNQKIGEANN
-542 NVRIDEQIEKLQENQ
+542 NVRIDEQIEKLQESQ
-557 KQYAQ
+557 KQYGQ

-582 TALEDAVNQY
+582 TALEDSVNQY

-606 GEVVDACIWYAQ
+606 GEVVDACIWYVQ

-664 LDNSSLAGIK
+664 LDNSSLSGIK
-674 ADAQLIFLKVA
+674 ADAQLIFLKVS

>member
-1 MRFAGTGICIREQLG
+1 MKKIEVREIRLA
-16 GFEVTK
+16 
-22 VELKEMTLTDFK
+22 DFK
-34 GQPEKKVTFGH
+34 GQSEKKIGFGH

-50 GPNGCGKTTLA
+50 GKNGCGKTTLA
-61 DAHMWVF
+61 DAHMWEF

-90 PRADI
+90 PRVDI
-95 DLLIDGKPVS
+95 DLVIDGKPVS
-105 VAKFQKRTESKL
+105 VAKFQKRTESKP

-157 LMLSHMEIFTGL
+157 LMLSHMEIFTDL

-186 KSDLEIAKKVPDCAE
+186 KSDLEIAKTVPDCAE

-225 EEQLKAVP
+225 EGQLKAIP

-238 MEQSKVDADTAELEL
+238 MEQSKVDTDVAELEL

-258 QEQISDLEKQIAQS
+258 QEQISDLEKQITQA

-323 TSELNRKASALEYL
+323 TSELNRKTSTLESL
-337 RAQKKDLLEK
+337 RAQKKELLEK
-347 LQNARTQYPKIKDT
+347 LQNARTQYPKIKDA
-361 EWDNTALECVKSET
+361 EWDSSTLESIESET

-386 GQNLPPEQIEQ
+386 GQNLPTEQIEQ

-411 QQLKSKEE
+411 QQLKAQEE

-444 AHKQEENLTSEI
+444 AHKQEETLTSEI
-456 SKLTGELEQIKTS
+456 SKLTDELEQIKTS

-492 QQILASIKEKQQ
+492 QQILISIKEKEQ
-504 ELNSLDDGEGAK
+504 ELNSLDDGEEAK

-542 NVRIDEQIEKLQENQ
+542 NVRIDEQIEKLQESQ

-582 TALEDAVNQY
+582 TDLEDAVNKY
-592 FDGVKVKLFDTQKN
+592 FGGVKVKLFDTQKN
-606 GEVVDACIWYAQ
+606 GEVVDACIWYVQ
-618 DKDGNWKKLVGNANT
+618 DKDGDWKKLIGNANT